1 MSRTNNKITPLYFL
15 GFVCLIFFIIVFGL
29 VGVARGV
36 NMGSNLNMQGAYK
49 VLNLPTPTNPFDAA
63 TKSYVDSALG
73 GANLWAFSTSYSKLQ
88 PVSPDGPTLDF
99 CIDQIDSYGKSWIG
113 IGTDNPQYKLDVYGQ
128 IRNTAGMISDAI
140 TINTAGAYAIDSSGS
155 ADVRLGG
162 GIYLL
167 TDMLESARPIPSTD

>member
-1 MSRTNNKITPLYFL
+1 MLNKKQFL
-15 GFVCLIFFIIVFGL
+15 MISCFSIFVVVFGL

-36 NMGSNLNMQGAYK
+36 NMGSNLNMQSAYK

-73 GANLWAFSTSYSKLQ
+73 GANLWAFSTSYSNLQ
-88 PVSPDGPTLDF
+88 PVAPNGPTLDF
-99 CIDQIDSYGKSWIG
+99 CIDQIDSYGKSWVG

-140 TINTAGAYAIDSSGS
+140 TINTAGPYALDSWFCS
-155 ADVRLGG
+155 ADTRLG

-167 TDMLESARPIPSTD
+167 TDMLESVRPTLNMD